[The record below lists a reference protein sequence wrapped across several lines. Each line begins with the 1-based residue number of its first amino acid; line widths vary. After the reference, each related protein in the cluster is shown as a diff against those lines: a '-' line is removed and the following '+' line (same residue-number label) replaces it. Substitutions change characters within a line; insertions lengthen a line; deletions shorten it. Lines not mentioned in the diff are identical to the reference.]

1 MFGATLI
8 FMPLIVLYT
17 SWAYKVMAGKV
28 TLDFIRRNDKKA
40 Y

>member
-1 MFGATLI
+1 
-8 FMPLIVLYT
+8 MPIIIAYT

-28 TLDFIRRNDKKA
+28 TAAYIRENEHAA